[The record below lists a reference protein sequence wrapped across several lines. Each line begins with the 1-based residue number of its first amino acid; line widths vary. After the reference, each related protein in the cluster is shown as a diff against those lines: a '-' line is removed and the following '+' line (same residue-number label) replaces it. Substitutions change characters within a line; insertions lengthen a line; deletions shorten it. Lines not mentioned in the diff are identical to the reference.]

1 MAPTCASVT
10 CDGLPDT
17 GFGLTRLH
25 APRPTERCCVSP
37 TCDSV
42 TCDGMTKTGFGL
54 MRLGAPYNVSDSGT
68 LCSLRMF
75 RDIPEQ
81 LALETAPTPTLL
93 LLALAALTHSEA
105 HLAPAAPTGPW
116 PLR

>member
-1 MAPTCASVT
+1 MVCAGYGIWVDASARSSSDGEVLRVT
-10 CDGLPDT
+10 DLRFSD
-17 GFGLTRLH
+17 LRWY
-25 APRPTERCCVSP
+25 V
-37 TCDSV
+37 
-42 TCDGMTKTGFGL
+42 TKTGFEL

>member
-1 MAPTCASVT
+1 M
-10 CDGLPDT
+10 
-17 GFGLTRLH
+17 
-25 APRPTERCCVSP
+25 SP

-54 MRLGAPYNVSDSGT
+54 MRLGAPYTT
-68 LCSLRMF
+68 LATRAHFCSLRMF

>member
-10 CDGLPDT
+10 CDGLP
-17 GFGLTRLH
+17 
-25 APRPTERCCVSP
+25 APARPSSDGEVLR
-37 TCDSV
+37 V
-42 TCDGMTKTGFGL
+42 TDLRFSDLRWYDENGVWVD
-54 MRLGAPYNVSDSGT
+54 APGITLYNVRNSGT

-75 RDIPEQ
+75 RDIPGQ
-81 LALETAPTPTLL
+81 LALGTAPTPTLL